1 MTQHDTQDRT
11 PPAAPADQAPGAG
24 HTVWTTPDYEIVET
38 GLEVT
43 AYSLSAR

>member
-1 MTQHDTQDRT
+1 MIQNDPQGPTA
-11 PPAAPADQAPGAG
+11 PAAPADQAPGAG
-24 HTVWTTPDYEIVET
+24 HTLWTTPDYEIIET

>member
-1 MTQHDTQDRT
+1 MSQNDTQDQAVPVTR
-11 PPAAPADQAPGAG
+11 ADDAVSAG
-24 HTVWTTPDYEIVET
+24 HTVWTTPDYEIIET

>member
-1 MTQHDTQDRT
+1 MNDHQDQT
-11 PPAAPADQAPGAG
+11 APAAPTRTDTAAGAG
-24 HTVWTTPDYEIVET
+24 HTVWTTPDYDVIET